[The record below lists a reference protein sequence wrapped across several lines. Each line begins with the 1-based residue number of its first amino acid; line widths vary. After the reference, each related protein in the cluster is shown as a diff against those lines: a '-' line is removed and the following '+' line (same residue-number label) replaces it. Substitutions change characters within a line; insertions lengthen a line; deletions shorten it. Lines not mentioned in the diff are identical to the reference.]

1 MFPNTCLPIFLIVP
15 YKRSSGSKK
24 NLNIENDDDLGDDNK
39 DDARQADYIRKA
51 FNSDKTTEILHYNR
65 HEISIIEMITF
76 QIWLFYYEFYNGL
89 NWGVS
94 MKKYKTF
101 FFQFGLFLHIV
112 VGISTFLIENR
123 QQWDIWELGKLCTS
137 FFLLFFLCNK
147 VNRIW
152 LKNSLVKAHHVHVQ
166 WSTNTCIYYMYMYIA
181 SMVFA
186 PLTIARQREIV
197 VLDLAGL
204 SREALQQQRTW
215 WIPDLF
221 KVELMYTPSHY
232 LHRSIM
238 NAAPDYELIEAPQ
251 GHLMHAYWFR
261 STTWKVHA
269 WRLTGTYVT
278 GERLYI

>member
-101 FFQFGLFLHIV
+101 FFSIWAVLTYSSWHKYIFDRKSPTVRHLGTGAVMYIIFFFYFFCVIKWIEFGWKIHSLKHI
-112 VGISTFLIENR
+112 
-123 QQWDIWELGKLCTS
+123 
-137 FFLLFFLCNK
+137 
-147 VNRIW
+147 
-152 LKNSLVKAHHVHVQ
+152 
-166 WSTNTCIYYMYMYIA
+166 MYMY
-181 SMVFA
+181 S
-186 PLTIARQREIV
+186 
-197 VLDLAGL
+197 GL
-204 SREALQQQRTW
+204 P
-215 WIPDLF
+215 IH
-221 KVELMYTPSHY
+221 VYTTCTC
-232 LHRSIM
+232 I
-238 NAAPDYELIEAPQ
+238 
-251 GHLMHAYWFR
+251 
-261 STTWKVHA
+261 
-269 WRLTGTYVT
+269 
-278 GERLYI
+278 

>member
-101 FFQFGLFLHIV
+101 FFF
-112 VGISTFLIENR
+112 N
-123 QQWDIWELGKLCTS
+123 LGCS
-137 FFLLFFLCNK
+137 
-147 VNRIW
+147 
-152 LKNSLVKAHHVHVQ
+152 
-166 WSTNTCIYYMYMYIA
+166 YI
-181 SMVFA
+181 
-186 PLTIARQREIV
+186 
-197 VLDLAGL
+197 
-204 SREALQQQRTW
+204 
-215 WIPDLF
+215 
-221 KVELMYTPSHY
+221 
-232 LHRSIM
+232 
-238 NAAPDYELIEAPQ
+238 
-251 GHLMHAYWFR
+251 
-261 STTWKVHA
+261 
-269 WRLTGTYVT
+269 
-278 GERLYI
+278 